1 MILST
6 ACTNMGKKAPMK
18 VETKDRAP
26 KSLVSILE
34 GLDKVLESVD
44 RIEEIS
50 RLTSLEYESLHGK
63 GEKKDEKTKGD
74 QDKDKEETTG
84 IENQVSNKDIE
95 LLKKW
100 DNLETLTD
108 KIHKDWNNY
117 EIESRKKGASS
128 DKGRDLKN
136 NLDNITKGVEN
147 RDTKGTIEAT
157 SKSLYSLAYFFN
169 LYKDDIN
176 GYLCKIKYAVLQAYL
191 HPENGKEI
199 LDKREED
206 ILILKQRL
214 EKDKTKL
221 KNLDKLYLSIK
232 DMENSLEGNSRK
244 LLKTKKDIVFKNIES
259 LKE

>member
-1 MILST
+1 ME
-6 ACTNMGKKAPMK
+6 KKTPMK

-26 KSLVSILE
+26 KNLVSVLE
-34 GLDKVLESVD
+34 GLDQVLKSVD
-44 RIEEIS
+44 HIEEIS
-50 RLTSLEYESLHGK
+50 KLSPLEHESLHGEE
-63 GEKKDEKTKGD
+63 EKKDENKGTEE
-74 QDKDKEETTG
+74 KAKEGNKEF
-84 IENQVSNKDIE
+84 ENQVSSKDIE
-95 LLKKW
+95 LLKEW
-100 DNLETLTD
+100 NSLEKLVD
-108 KIHKDWNNY
+108 QIHRDWNSY
-117 EIESRKKGASS
+117 EIESRKKGASI

-232 DMENSLEGNSRK
+232 DMENSLEGNSMK